1 MWQFFW
7 IYGTTS
13 VLIIS
18 CVLSCDVLT
27 QKEET
32 KNDGFNSMFS
42 KNIIK
47 HKSSLIYNIKILN
60 WKTFQRTFLKT
71 FAKDFKIMEWYK

>member
-7 IYGTTS
+7 IYGTTL

-18 CVLSCDVLT
+18 CVLSCDVPT

-32 KNDGFNSMFS
+32 KNDGFNSMFC

-60 WKTFQRTFLKT
+60 
-71 FAKDFKIMEWYK
+71 KDFSKNFSKDIC